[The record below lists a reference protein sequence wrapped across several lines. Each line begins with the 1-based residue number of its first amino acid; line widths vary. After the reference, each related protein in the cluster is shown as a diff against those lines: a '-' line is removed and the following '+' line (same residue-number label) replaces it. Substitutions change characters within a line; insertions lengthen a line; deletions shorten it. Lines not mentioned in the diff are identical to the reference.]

1 MNSNIDFVTR
11 AHALWR
17 VRMAHWQQRF
27 GFFAKLLLF
36 SCVAGAIITPLLR
49 LGPEEIAAVGHFIVA
64 KALSLLGEFAGK
76 DFDMRITVNG
86 ERLIVPASV
95 IASDPATAANFFWT
109 VRQVI
114 GGTLAGLAIGIFLSV
129 VVKRSMSE
137 QGRDTLA
144 DRVIGGTRVADEED
158 VAAQTTLL
166 CGRDALRI
174 GPVPIPRRI
183 ETRHFAFLGTTGSGK
198 TTALRQ
204 MLDGIERRGEAAL
217 VYDTSGEFIAHYY
230 NPARGD
236 IILNPFDARCAFWT
250 PFDEISHPADADRIA
265 RQLVSE
271 TSSQDDDVWLE
282 TSRILVAN
290 MIRSLWAEKNC
301 SLEALLEALQVKDKE
316 QLKEWLG
323 HTSSARTF
331 ANDADRATGSVLF
344 MLAKAA
350 NLIQFLKVEDEGEER
365 FAFRDFIVKLDE
377 CEGAKP
383 WIFVPRK
390 EDYFE
395 ASKPLMACW
404 LECAASAVLGLSPS
418 SDRRIWFVLDE
429 LADLMMTA
437 GKEVEFLIQRLAQK
451 ARAAGI
457 HLILAT
463 QRPSVDVI
471 TGVIKANLPTRISFK
486 VTSRID
492 SRTILGEQ
500 GSEQLLGKGDM
511 LYKPNT
517 GAMVRVHG
525 PFVSDEEVEAVA
537 DHWRGQGTPDY
548 VDAVTEEPEE
558 GGGFGFDDELTA
570 SDDPEE
576 RKYRQACQI
585 VFENQKASGSW
596 LQRQMGV
603 GYNTAAKWIERMES
617 EGLVSASDHVGRREI
632 FRDRDG
638 NPI

>member
-17 VRMAHWQQRF
+17 VRMARWQQRF
-27 GFFAKLLLF
+27 RFFSTITLGA
-36 SCVAGAIITPLLR
+36 AATGAIIAPQFLLH
-49 LGPEEIAAVGHFIVA
+49 GPAITTAVQYAWANV
-64 KALSLLGEFAGK
+64 LTLLGSLGGSDIKINIAMEGQRWTVSAAWFASEPLFTDTFWQVVK
-76 DFDMRITVNG
+76 
-86 ERLIVPASV
+86 V
-95 IASDPATAANFFWT
+95 IAGGAVTGFVTGLFT
-109 VRQVI
+109 VWVLQRV
-114 GGTLAGLAIGIFLSV
+114 
-129 VVKRSMSE
+129 MSE
-137 QGRDTLA
+137 QGKDTLA

-166 CGRDALRI
+166 CGRDTLRI
-174 GPVPIPRRI
+174 GPVPVPRRI

-250 PFDEISHPADADRIA
+250 PFDEIAHPADADRIA

-290 MIRSLWAEKNC
+290 MIRSLWAEDNR

-365 FAFRDFIVKLDE
+365 FAFRDFIAKLDK

-418 SDRRIWFVLDE
+418 PDRRIWFVLDE
-429 LADLMMTA
+429 LADLPRVDNLARLLPEGRKFGAAVVLTFQALGQMQHRYGPQIAESMLGCCNTKLFLQTIDSETRQWA
-437 GKEVEFLIQRLAQK
+437 SQTIGDCEMEIRTKTDMLGDGDEGHRINLGRMREVRPAVMESQLRLARHEGYLLLPDGLPV
-451 ARAAGI
+451 ARIRLTADHVARRG
-457 HLILAT
+457 APR
-463 QRPSVDVI
+463 Q
-471 TGVIKANLPTRISFK
+471 
-486 VTSRID
+486 
-492 SRTILGEQ
+492 LG
-500 GSEQLLGKGDM
+500 
-511 LYKPNT
+511 
-517 GAMVRVHG
+517 
-525 PFVSDEEVEAVA
+525 FVSADPATMLGGQTSQAVPPSPEPLSPSPKP
-537 DHWRGQGTPDY
+537 DSQGP
-548 VDAVTEEPEE
+548 V
-558 GGGFGFDDELTA
+558 
-570 SDDPEE
+570 
-576 RKYRQACQI
+576 
-585 VFENQKASGSW
+585 
-596 LQRQMGV
+596 
-603 GYNTAAKWIERMES
+603 
-617 EGLVSASDHVGRREI
+617 
-632 FRDRDG
+632 
-638 NPI
+638 

>member
-1 MNSNIDFVTR
+1 MSTGVDFVTR

-17 VRMAHWQQRF
+17 VRMAQWQQRF
-27 GFFAKLLLF
+27 GFFSKLILA
-36 SCVAGAIITPLLR
+36 STGAGAIIAPQFMMLPAELKVASQCLGAKLLT
-49 LGPEEIAAVGHFIVA
+49 
-64 KALSLLGEFAGK
+64 LLGEMASKDMMMNVSMEGK
-76 DFDMRITVNG
+76 HW
-86 ERLIVPASV
+86 IVSASGF
-95 IASDPATAANFFWT
+95 ASDPFIEGALWKAVKVSSGGALLGL
-109 VRQVI
+109 VI
-114 GGTLAGLAIGIFLSV
+114 GFLAVWLIQ
-129 VVKRSMSE
+129 RTMSA
-137 QGRDTLA
+137 QGNDTLA
-144 DRVIGGTRVADEED
+144 DRVLGGTRLASEDD
-158 VAAQTTLL
+158 VASQTAQY
-166 CGRDALRI
+166 CGANALRI

-350 NLIQFLKVEDEGEER
+350 NLIQFLKVEDVGEDR
-365 FAFRDFIVKLDE
+365 FAFRDFIAKLDE
-377 CEGAKP
+377 CEGARP

-418 SDRRIWFVLDE
+418 PDRRIWFVLDE
-429 LADLMMTA
+429 LADLPRVENLARLLPEGRKFGAAIVLTFQALGQMRNRYGANIAEAMLACCNTKLFLQTVDQETRKWA
-437 GKEVEFLIQRLAQK
+437 SETIGQCEVELRVATDTLSIGSEVPRTT
-451 ARAAGI
+451 I
-457 HLILAT
+457 AT
-463 QRPSVDVI
+463 QRQFRPAVLESELRLSPHQ
-471 TGVIKANLPTRISFK
+471 GYLLLPDGLPVARIGL
-486 VTSRID
+486 T
-492 SRTILGEQ
+492 
-500 GSEQLLGKGDM
+500 
-511 LYKPNT
+511 
-517 GAMVRVHG
+517 
-525 PFVSDEEVEAVA
+525 A
-537 DHWRGQGTPDY
+537 DHITRRGEPRQPGYVPGDPAGTLWSRVSEIAKGAEPD
-548 VDAVTEEPEE
+548 
-558 GGGFGFDDELTA
+558 
-570 SDDPEE
+570 
-576 RKYRQACQI
+576 
-585 VFENQKASGSW
+585 
-596 LQRQMGV
+596 
-603 GYNTAAKWIERMES
+603 AKP
-617 EGLVSASDHVGRREI
+617 GPV
-632 FRDRDG
+632 
-638 NPI
+638 

>member
-17 VRMAHWQQRF
+17 VRMAQWQQRF
-27 GFFAKLLLF
+27 RFFSTITLGA
-36 SCVAGAIITPLLR
+36 AGAGAFIAPQFLLHGPAITT
-49 LGPEEIAAVGHFIVA
+49 AVQYAWANV
-64 KALSLLGEFAGK
+64 LTLLGSLGGSDIKMNIAMEGKRWTVSAAWFASEPLFTDTFWQVVK
-76 DFDMRITVNG
+76 
-86 ERLIVPASV
+86 V
-95 IASDPATAANFFWT
+95 IAGGAITGL
-109 VRQVI
+109 VI
-114 GGTLAGLAIGIFLSV
+114 GLFTVWMLQRV
-129 VVKRSMSE
+129 MSE
-137 QGRDTLA
+137 QGKDTLA

-174 GPVPIPRRI
+174 GPVPVPRRI

-365 FAFRDFIVKLDE
+365 FAFRDFIAKLDE
-377 CEGAKP
+377 CEGARP

-395 ASKPLMACW
+395 ASRPLMACW

-418 SDRRIWFVLDE
+418 PDRRIWFVLDE
-429 LADLMMTA
+429 LADLPRVENLARLLPEGRKFGAAIVLTFQALGQMRNRYGANIAEAMLACCNTKLFLQTVDQETRKWA
-437 GKEVEFLIQRLAQK
+437 SETIGQCEVELRVATDTLSIGSEVPRTT
-451 ARAAGI
+451 I
-457 HLILAT
+457 AT
-463 QRPSVDVI
+463 QRQFRPAVLESELRL
-471 TGVIKANLPTRISFK
+471 TPHQGYLLLPDGLPVARIGL
-486 VTSRID
+486 T
-492 SRTILGEQ
+492 
-500 GSEQLLGKGDM
+500 
-511 LYKPNT
+511 
-517 GAMVRVHG
+517 
-525 PFVSDEEVEAVA
+525 A
-537 DHWRGQGTPDY
+537 DHITRRGEPRQPGYIPGDPAGTLWSRVSEIAIGAEPD
-548 VDAVTEEPEE
+548 
-558 GGGFGFDDELTA
+558 
-570 SDDPEE
+570 
-576 RKYRQACQI
+576 
-585 VFENQKASGSW
+585 
-596 LQRQMGV
+596 
-603 GYNTAAKWIERMES
+603 AKP
-617 EGLVSASDHVGRREI
+617 GPV
-632 FRDRDG
+632 
-638 NPI
+638 

>member
-1 MNSNIDFVTR
+1 MTMGVDFVTR

-17 VRMAHWQQRF
+17 VRMAQWQQRF
-27 GFFAKLLLF
+27 GFFSKLILV
-36 SCVAGAIITPLLR
+36 STGAGAIIAPQFMMLPAELKVAGQCLGAKLL
-49 LGPEEIAAVGHFIVA
+49 AM
-64 KALSLLGEFAGK
+64 LGEMAGK
-76 DFDMRITVNG
+76 DMMMNVSMEGKHWTVS
-86 ERLIVPASV
+86 ASGF
-95 IASDPATAANFFWT
+95 ASDPFIEGALWKAVKVSSGGAFLGL
-109 VRQVI
+109 VI
-114 GGTLAGLAIGIFLSV
+114 GFLAVWLIQ
-129 VVKRSMSE
+129 RTMSA
-137 QGRDTLA
+137 QGKDTLA
-144 DRVIGGTRVADEED
+144 DRVLGGTRLASEDD
-158 VAAQTTLL
+158 VASQTAQY
-166 CGRDALRI
+166 CGANALRI
-174 GPVPIPRRI
+174 GPVPVPRRI

-350 NLIQFLKVEDEGEER
+350 NLIQFLKVEDEGEDR
-365 FAFRDFIVKLDE
+365 FAFRDFIAKLDE
-377 CEGAKP
+377 CEGARP

-418 SDRRIWFVLDE
+418 PGRRIWFVLDE
-429 LADLMMTA
+429 LADLPRVENLARLLPEGRKFGAAIVLTFQALGQMRNRYGANIAEAMLACCNTKLFLQTVDQETRKWA
-437 GKEVEFLIQRLAQK
+437 SETIGQCEVELRVATDTLSIGSEVPRTT
-451 ARAAGI
+451 I
-457 HLILAT
+457 AT
-463 QRPSVDVI
+463 QRQFRPAVLESELRLAPHQ
-471 TGVIKANLPTRISFK
+471 GYLLLPDGLPVARIGL
-486 VTSRID
+486 T
-492 SRTILGEQ
+492 
-500 GSEQLLGKGDM
+500 
-511 LYKPNT
+511 
-517 GAMVRVHG
+517 
-525 PFVSDEEVEAVA
+525 A
-537 DHWRGQGTPDY
+537 DHITRRGEARQPGYVQGDPAGTLWSRVSEIAKGAEPD
-548 VDAVTEEPEE
+548 
-558 GGGFGFDDELTA
+558 
-570 SDDPEE
+570 
-576 RKYRQACQI
+576 
-585 VFENQKASGSW
+585 
-596 LQRQMGV
+596 
-603 GYNTAAKWIERMES
+603 AKP
-617 EGLVSASDHVGRREI
+617 GPV
-632 FRDRDG
+632 
-638 NPI
+638 

>member
-17 VRMAHWQQRF
+17 VRMAQWQQRF
-27 GFFAKLLLF
+27 RFFSTITLGA
-36 SCVAGAIITPLLR
+36 AGAGAFIAPQFLLHGPAITT
-49 LGPEEIAAVGHFIVA
+49 AVQYAWANV
-64 KALSLLGEFAGK
+64 LTLLGSLGGSDIKMNIAMEGKRWTVSAAWFASEPLFTDTFWQVVK
-76 DFDMRITVNG
+76 
-86 ERLIVPASV
+86 V
-95 IASDPATAANFFWT
+95 IAGGAITGL
-109 VRQVI
+109 VI
-114 GGTLAGLAIGIFLSV
+114 GLFTVWMLQRV
-129 VVKRSMSE
+129 MSE
-137 QGRDTLA
+137 QGKDTLA

-174 GPVPIPRRI
+174 GPVPVPRRI

-290 MIRSLWAEKNC
+290 MIRSLWSEKNC

-350 NLIQFLKVEDEGEER
+350 NLIQFLKVEDEGEDR
-365 FAFRDFIVKLDE
+365 FAFRDFIAKLDK

-418 SDRRIWFVLDE
+418 PDRRIWFVLDE
-429 LADLMMTA
+429 LADLPRVENLARLLPEGRKFGAAIVLTFQALGQMRNRYGANIAEAMLACCNTKLFLQTVDQETRKWA
-437 GKEVEFLIQRLAQK
+437 SETIGQCEVELRVATDTLSIGSEVPRTT
-451 ARAAGI
+451 I
-457 HLILAT
+457 AT
-463 QRPSVDVI
+463 QRQFRPAVLESELRLAPHQ
-471 TGVIKANLPTRISFK
+471 GYLLLPDGLPVARIGL
-486 VTSRID
+486 T
-492 SRTILGEQ
+492 
-500 GSEQLLGKGDM
+500 
-511 LYKPNT
+511 
-517 GAMVRVHG
+517 
-525 PFVSDEEVEAVA
+525 A
-537 DHWRGQGTPDY
+537 DHITRRGEPRQPGYVPGDPAGTLWSRVSEIAKGAEPD
-548 VDAVTEEPEE
+548 
-558 GGGFGFDDELTA
+558 
-570 SDDPEE
+570 
-576 RKYRQACQI
+576 
-585 VFENQKASGSW
+585 
-596 LQRQMGV
+596 
-603 GYNTAAKWIERMES
+603 AKP
-617 EGLVSASDHVGRREI
+617 GPV
-632 FRDRDG
+632 
-638 NPI
+638 

>member
-27 GFFAKLLLF
+27 RFFSTITLGA
-36 SCVAGAIITPLLR
+36 AATGAIIAPQFLLH
-49 LGPEEIAAVGHFIVA
+49 GPAITTAVQYAWANV
-64 KALSLLGEFAGK
+64 LTLLGSLGGSDIKINIAMEGQRWTVSAAWFASEPLFTDTFWQVVK
-76 DFDMRITVNG
+76 
-86 ERLIVPASV
+86 V
-95 IASDPATAANFFWT
+95 IAGGATTGF
-109 VRQVI
+109 
-114 GGTLAGLAIGIFLSV
+114 AIGLFTVWVLQ
-129 VVKRSMSE
+129 RTMSA
-137 QGRDTLA
+137 QGKDTLA
-144 DRVIGGTRVADEED
+144 DRVIGGTRVVDEED

-166 CGRDALRI
+166 CGRDTLRI
-174 GPVPIPRRI
+174 GPVPVPRRI

-365 FAFRDFIVKLDE
+365 FAFRDFIAKLDK

-418 SDRRIWFVLDE
+418 PDRRIWFVLDE
-429 LADLMMTA
+429 LADLPRVENLARLLPEGRKFGAAIVLTFQALGQMRNRYGANIAEAMLACCNTKLFLQTVDQETRKWA
-437 GKEVEFLIQRLAQK
+437 SETIGQCEVELRVATDTLSIGSEVPRTT
-451 ARAAGI
+451 I
-457 HLILAT
+457 AT
-463 QRPSVDVI
+463 QRQFRPAVLESELRLSPHQ
-471 TGVIKANLPTRISFK
+471 GYLLLPDGLPVARIGL
-486 VTSRID
+486 T
-492 SRTILGEQ
+492 
-500 GSEQLLGKGDM
+500 
-511 LYKPNT
+511 
-517 GAMVRVHG
+517 
-525 PFVSDEEVEAVA
+525 A
-537 DHWRGQGTPDY
+537 DHITRRGDPRQPAYVPGDPAGTLWSRVSEIAKGAEPD
-548 VDAVTEEPEE
+548 
-558 GGGFGFDDELTA
+558 
-570 SDDPEE
+570 
-576 RKYRQACQI
+576 
-585 VFENQKASGSW
+585 
-596 LQRQMGV
+596 
-603 GYNTAAKWIERMES
+603 AKP
-617 EGLVSASDHVGRREI
+617 GPV
-632 FRDRDG
+632 
-638 NPI
+638 

>member
-17 VRMAHWQQRF
+17 VRMAQWQQRLR
-27 GFFAKLLLF
+27 FFSTLSLCATG
-36 SCVAGAIITPLLR
+36 AGAIIAPQFLLM
-49 LGPEEIAAVGHFIVA
+49 PEEIKVA
-64 KALSLLGEFAGK
+64 MQCMLANLIALLGQIVGK
-76 DFDMRITVNG
+76 DLNMNVSMDGQSWTVS
-86 ERLIVPASV
+86 ASGF
-95 IASDPATAANFFWT
+95 ASDPFIAETFWKAIK
-109 VRQVI
+109 VSGAGAFI
-114 GGTLAGLAIGIFLSV
+114 GLSV
-129 VVKRSMSE
+129 GMLAVWLIQRTMSA
-137 QGRDTLA
+137 QGKDTLA
-144 DRVIGGTRVADEED
+144 DRLLGGTRVASEED
-158 VAAQTTLL
+158 VAALTIQY
-166 CGRDALRI
+166 CGTDALRI

-350 NLIQFLKVEDEGEER
+350 NLIQFLKVEDEGEDR
-365 FAFRDFIVKLDE
+365 FAFRDFIAKLDE

-418 SDRRIWFVLDE
+418 PDRRIWFVLDE
-429 LADLMMTA
+429 LADLPRVENLARLLPEGRKFGAAIVLTFQALGQMRNRYGANIAEAMLACCNTKLFLQTVDQETRKWA
-437 GKEVEFLIQRLAQK
+437 SETIGQCEVELRVATDTLSIGSEVPRTT
-451 ARAAGI
+451 I
-457 HLILAT
+457 AT
-463 QRPSVDVI
+463 QRQFRPAVLESELRLSPHQ
-471 TGVIKANLPTRISFK
+471 GYLLLPDGLPVARIGL
-486 VTSRID
+486 T
-492 SRTILGEQ
+492 
-500 GSEQLLGKGDM
+500 
-511 LYKPNT
+511 
-517 GAMVRVHG
+517 
-525 PFVSDEEVEAVA
+525 A
-537 DHWRGQGTPDY
+537 DHIIRRGEPRQPGYVPGDPAGTLWSRVSEIAKGAEPD
-548 VDAVTEEPEE
+548 
-558 GGGFGFDDELTA
+558 
-570 SDDPEE
+570 
-576 RKYRQACQI
+576 
-585 VFENQKASGSW
+585 
-596 LQRQMGV
+596 
-603 GYNTAAKWIERMES
+603 AKP
-617 EGLVSASDHVGRREI
+617 GPV
-632 FRDRDG
+632 
-638 NPI
+638 

>member
-17 VRMAHWQQRF
+17 VRMAQWQQRF
-27 GFFAKLLLF
+27 RFFSTITLGA
-36 SCVAGAIITPLLR
+36 AGAGAFIAPQFLLHGPAITT
-49 LGPEEIAAVGHFIVA
+49 AVQYAWANV
-64 KALSLLGEFAGK
+64 LTLLGSLGGSDIKMNIAMEGKRWTVSAAWFASEPLFTETFWQVVK
-76 DFDMRITVNG
+76 
-86 ERLIVPASV
+86 V
-95 IASDPATAANFFWT
+95 IAGGAITGL
-109 VRQVI
+109 VI
-114 GGTLAGLAIGIFLSV
+114 GLFTVWVLQRV
-129 VVKRSMSE
+129 MSE
-137 QGRDTLA
+137 QGKDTLA

-174 GPVPIPRRI
+174 GPVPVPRRI

-350 NLIQFLKVEDEGEER
+350 NLIQFLKVEDEGEDR
-365 FAFRDFIVKLDE
+365 FAFRDFIARLDE

-418 SDRRIWFVLDE
+418 PNRRIWFVLDE
-429 LADLMMTA
+429 LADLPRVENLARLLPEGRKFGAAIVLTFQALGQMRNRYGANIAEAMLACCNTKLFLQTVDQETRKWA
-437 GKEVEFLIQRLAQK
+437 SETIGQCEVELRVATDTLSIGSEVPRTT
-451 ARAAGI
+451 I
-457 HLILAT
+457 AT
-463 QRPSVDVI
+463 QRQFRPAVLESELRLSPHQ
-471 TGVIKANLPTRISFK
+471 GYLLLPDGLPVARIGLS
-486 VTSRID
+486 
-492 SRTILGEQ
+492 
-500 GSEQLLGKGDM
+500 
-511 LYKPNT
+511 
-517 GAMVRVHG
+517 
-525 PFVSDEEVEAVA
+525 A
-537 DHWRGQGTPDY
+537 DHITRRGEPRQHGYVPGDPAGTLWSRVSEIAKGAEPD
-548 VDAVTEEPEE
+548 
-558 GGGFGFDDELTA
+558 
-570 SDDPEE
+570 
-576 RKYRQACQI
+576 
-585 VFENQKASGSW
+585 
-596 LQRQMGV
+596 
-603 GYNTAAKWIERMES
+603 AKP
-617 EGLVSASDHVGRREI
+617 GPV
-632 FRDRDG
+632 
-638 NPI
+638 

>member
-17 VRMAHWQQRF
+17 VRMAQWQQRF
-27 GFFAKLLLF
+27 RFFSTITLGA
-36 SCVAGAIITPLLR
+36 AATGAIIAPQFLLH
-49 LGPEEIAAVGHFIVA
+49 GPAITT
-64 KALSLLGEFAGK
+64 ALQYTWANVLTLLGSLTGSDIKMNVAMDGQRWTVSAAWFASEPLFTDTFWQVVK
-76 DFDMRITVNG
+76 
-86 ERLIVPASV
+86 V
-95 IASDPATAANFFWT
+95 IAGGAITGF
-109 VRQVI
+109 VI
-114 GGTLAGLAIGIFLSV
+114 GLFTVWVLQ
-129 VVKRSMSE
+129 RTMSE
-137 QGRDTLA
+137 QGKDTLA
-144 DRVIGGTRVADEED
+144 DRVIGGTRVAEEND

-174 GPVPIPRRI
+174 GPVPVPRRI

-365 FAFRDFIVKLDE
+365 FAFRDFIAKLDK

-418 SDRRIWFVLDE
+418 PDRRIWFVLDE
-429 LADLMMTA
+429 LADLPRVENLARLLPEGRKFGAAIVLTFQALGQMRNRYGANIAEAMLACCNTKLFLQTVDQETRKWA
-437 GKEVEFLIQRLAQK
+437 SETIGQCEVELRVATDTLSIGSEVPRTT
-451 ARAAGI
+451 I
-457 HLILAT
+457 AT
-463 QRPSVDVI
+463 QRQFRPAVLESELRLSPHQ
-471 TGVIKANLPTRISFK
+471 GYLLLPDGLPVARIGL
-486 VTSRID
+486 T
-492 SRTILGEQ
+492 
-500 GSEQLLGKGDM
+500 
-511 LYKPNT
+511 
-517 GAMVRVHG
+517 
-525 PFVSDEEVEAVA
+525 A
-537 DHWRGQGTPDY
+537 DHIIQRGEPRQPGYVPGDPAGTLWSRVSEIAKGAEPD
-548 VDAVTEEPEE
+548 
-558 GGGFGFDDELTA
+558 
-570 SDDPEE
+570 
-576 RKYRQACQI
+576 
-585 VFENQKASGSW
+585 
-596 LQRQMGV
+596 
-603 GYNTAAKWIERMES
+603 AKP
-617 EGLVSASDHVGRREI
+617 GPV
-632 FRDRDG
+632 
-638 NPI
+638 

>member
-1 MNSNIDFVTR
+1 MTMGVDFVTR

-17 VRMAHWQQRF
+17 VRMAQWQQRF
-27 GFFAKLLLF
+27 GFFSKLILV
-36 SCVAGAIITPLLR
+36 STGAGAIIAPQFMMLPAELKVAGQCLGAKLL
-49 LGPEEIAAVGHFIVA
+49 AM
-64 KALSLLGEFAGK
+64 LGEMAGK
-76 DFDMRITVNG
+76 DMMMNVSMEGKHWTVS
-86 ERLIVPASV
+86 ASGF
-95 IASDPATAANFFWT
+95 ASDPFIEGALWEAVKVSSGGAFLGL
-109 VRQVI
+109 VI
-114 GGTLAGLAIGIFLSV
+114 GVLAVWLIQ
-129 VVKRSMSE
+129 RTMSA
-137 QGRDTLA
+137 QGKDTLA
-144 DRVIGGTRVADEED
+144 DRVLGGTRLASEDD
-158 VAAQTTLL
+158 VASQTAQY
-166 CGRDALRI
+166 CGANALRI
-174 GPVPIPRRI
+174 GPVPVPHRI

-350 NLIQFLKVEDEGEER
+350 NLIQFLKIEDEGEDR
-365 FAFRDFIVKLDE
+365 FAFRDFIAKLDE

-418 SDRRIWFVLDE
+418 PDRRIWFVLDE
-429 LADLMMTA
+429 LADLPRVENLARLLPEGRKFGAAIVLTFQALGQMRNRYGANIAEAMLACCNTKLFLQTVDQETRKWA
-437 GKEVEFLIQRLAQK
+437 SETIGQCEVELRVATDTLSIGSEVPRTT
-451 ARAAGI
+451 I
-457 HLILAT
+457 AT
-463 QRPSVDVI
+463 QRQFRPAVLESELRLSPHQ
-471 TGVIKANLPTRISFK
+471 GYLLLPDGLPVARIGL
-486 VTSRID
+486 T
-492 SRTILGEQ
+492 
-500 GSEQLLGKGDM
+500 
-511 LYKPNT
+511 
-517 GAMVRVHG
+517 
-525 PFVSDEEVEAVA
+525 A
-537 DHWRGQGTPDY
+537 DHITRRGEPRQPGYVPGDPAGTLWSRVSEIAKGAEPD
-548 VDAVTEEPEE
+548 
-558 GGGFGFDDELTA
+558 
-570 SDDPEE
+570 
-576 RKYRQACQI
+576 
-585 VFENQKASGSW
+585 
-596 LQRQMGV
+596 
-603 GYNTAAKWIERMES
+603 AKP
-617 EGLVSASDHVGRREI
+617 GPV
-632 FRDRDG
+632 
-638 NPI
+638 

>member
-1 MNSNIDFVTR
+1 MTMGVDFVTR

-17 VRMAHWQQRF
+17 VRMAQWQQRF
-27 GFFAKLLLF
+27 GFFSKLILV
-36 SCVAGAIITPLLR
+36 SIGAGAIIAPQFMMVPAELKVAGQCLGAKLL
-49 LGPEEIAAVGHFIVA
+49 AM
-64 KALSLLGEFAGK
+64 LGEMAGK
-76 DFDMRITVNG
+76 DMMINVSMEGKHWTVS
-86 ERLIVPASV
+86 ASGF
-95 IASDPATAANFFWT
+95 ASDPFIEGALWKAVKVSSGGAFLGL
-109 VRQVI
+109 VI
-114 GGTLAGLAIGIFLSV
+114 GVLAVWLIQ
-129 VVKRSMSE
+129 RTMSA
-137 QGRDTLA
+137 QGKDTLA
-144 DRVIGGTRVADEED
+144 DRVLGGTRLASEDD
-158 VAAQTTLL
+158 VASQTAQY
-166 CGRDALRI
+166 CGANALRI
-174 GPVPIPRRI
+174 GPVPVPRRI

-236 IILNPFDARCAFWT
+236 IILNPFDSRCAFWT

-350 NLIQFLKVEDEGEER
+350 NLIQFLKVEDEGEDR
-365 FAFRDFIVKLDE
+365 FAFRDFIAKLDE

-418 SDRRIWFVLDE
+418 PDRRIWFVLDE
-429 LADLMMTA
+429 LADLPRVENLARLLPEGRKFGAAIVLTFQALGQMRNRYGANIAEAMLACCNTKLFLQTVDQETRKWA
-437 GKEVEFLIQRLAQK
+437 SETIGQCEVELRVATDTLSIGSEVPRTT
-451 ARAAGI
+451 I
-457 HLILAT
+457 AT
-463 QRPSVDVI
+463 QRQFRPAVLESELRLSPHQ
-471 TGVIKANLPTRISFK
+471 GYLLLPDGLPVARIGL
-486 VTSRID
+486 T
-492 SRTILGEQ
+492 
-500 GSEQLLGKGDM
+500 
-511 LYKPNT
+511 
-517 GAMVRVHG
+517 
-525 PFVSDEEVEAVA
+525 A
-537 DHWRGQGTPDY
+537 DHITRRGAPRQLGYVPGDPAGTLWSRVSEIAKGAEPD
-548 VDAVTEEPEE
+548 
-558 GGGFGFDDELTA
+558 
-570 SDDPEE
+570 
-576 RKYRQACQI
+576 
-585 VFENQKASGSW
+585 
-596 LQRQMGV
+596 
-603 GYNTAAKWIERMES
+603 AKP
-617 EGLVSASDHVGRREI
+617 GPV
-632 FRDRDG
+632 
-638 NPI
+638 

>member
-1 MNSNIDFVTR
+1 VNSNIDFVTR

-17 VRMAHWQQRF
+17 VRMAQWQQRF
-27 GFFAKLLLF
+27 RFFSTITLGA
-36 SCVAGAIITPLLR
+36 AGAGAFIAPQFLL
-49 LGPEEIAAVGHFIVA
+49 H
-64 KALSLLGEFAGK
+64 
-76 DFDMRITVNG
+76 
-86 ERLIVPASV
+86 
-95 IASDPATAANFFWT
+95 
-109 VRQVI
+109 
-114 GGTLAGLAIGIFLSV
+114 GLAITTALQFAWANALTLLGSLTGSDIKMNIAMEGQRWTVSAAWFASEPLFTDTFWQV
-129 VVKRSMSE
+129 IKVIAGGATTGFAIGLFTVWVLQRTMSE
-137 QGRDTLA
+137 QGKDTLA

-166 CGRDALRI
+166 CGSDALRI
-174 GPVPIPRRI
+174 GPVPIPSRI

-290 MIRSLWAEKNC
+290 MIRSLWAEDNR

-365 FAFRDFIVKLDE
+365 FAFRDFIAKLDE

-418 SDRRIWFVLDE
+418 PDRRIWFVLDE
-429 LADLMMTA
+429 LADLPRVENLARLLPEGRKFGAAIVLTFQALGQMRNRYGANIAEAMLACCNTKLFLQTVDQETRKWA
-437 GKEVEFLIQRLAQK
+437 SETIGQCEVELRVATDTLSIGSEVPRTT
-451 ARAAGI
+451 I
-457 HLILAT
+457 AT
-463 QRPSVDVI
+463 QRQFRPAVLESELRLSPHQ
-471 TGVIKANLPTRISFK
+471 GYLLLPDGLPVARIGL
-486 VTSRID
+486 T
-492 SRTILGEQ
+492 
-500 GSEQLLGKGDM
+500 
-511 LYKPNT
+511 
-517 GAMVRVHG
+517 
-525 PFVSDEEVEAVA
+525 A
-537 DHWRGQGTPDY
+537 DHITRRGEPRQPGYVPGDPAGTLWSRVSEIAKGAEPD
-548 VDAVTEEPEE
+548 
-558 GGGFGFDDELTA
+558 
-570 SDDPEE
+570 
-576 RKYRQACQI
+576 
-585 VFENQKASGSW
+585 
-596 LQRQMGV
+596 
-603 GYNTAAKWIERMES
+603 AKP
-617 EGLVSASDHVGRREI
+617 GPV
-632 FRDRDG
+632 
-638 NPI
+638 

>member
-17 VRMAHWQQRF
+17 VRMAQWQQRF
-27 GFFAKLLLF
+27 RFFSTITLGA
-36 SCVAGAIITPLLR
+36 AATGAIIAPQFLLH
-49 LGPEEIAAVGHFIVA
+49 GPAITT
-64 KALSLLGEFAGK
+64 ALQYAWANLLTLLGSLGGSDIKMNIAMEGQRWTVSAAWFASEPLFTETFWQVVK
-76 DFDMRITVNG
+76 
-86 ERLIVPASV
+86 V
-95 IASDPATAANFFWT
+95 IAGGAITGFTIGLLT
-109 VRQVI
+109 VWLLQR
-114 GGTLAGLAIGIFLSV
+114 T
-129 VVKRSMSE
+129 MSE
-137 QGRDTLA
+137 QGKDTLA
-144 DRVIGGTRVADEED
+144 DRVIGGTRVADEEE

-174 GPVPIPRRI
+174 GPVPVPRRI

-204 MLDGIERRGEAAL
+204 MLDGIEMRGEAAL

-236 IILNPFDARCAFWT
+236 VILNPFDARCAFWT

-365 FAFRDFIVKLDE
+365 FAFRDFIAKLDE

-418 SDRRIWFVLDE
+418 PDRRIWFVLDE
-429 LADLMMTA
+429 LADLPRVENLARLLPEGRKFGAAIVLTFQALGQMRNRYGANIAEAMLACCNTKLFLQTVDQETRKWA
-437 GKEVEFLIQRLAQK
+437 SETIGQCEVELRVATDTLSIGSEVPRTT
-451 ARAAGI
+451 I
-457 HLILAT
+457 AT
-463 QRPSVDVI
+463 QRQFRPAVLESELRLSPHQ
-471 TGVIKANLPTRISFK
+471 GYLLLPDGLPVARISL
-486 VTSRID
+486 T
-492 SRTILGEQ
+492 
-500 GSEQLLGKGDM
+500 
-511 LYKPNT
+511 
-517 GAMVRVHG
+517 
-525 PFVSDEEVEAVA
+525 A
-537 DHWRGQGTPDY
+537 DHITRRGEPRQPGYVPGDPAGTLWSRVSEIAKGAEPD
-548 VDAVTEEPEE
+548 
-558 GGGFGFDDELTA
+558 
-570 SDDPEE
+570 
-576 RKYRQACQI
+576 
-585 VFENQKASGSW
+585 
-596 LQRQMGV
+596 
-603 GYNTAAKWIERMES
+603 AKP
-617 EGLVSASDHVGRREI
+617 GPV
-632 FRDRDG
+632 
-638 NPI
+638 

>member
-1 MNSNIDFVTR
+1 MNSNFDFVTR

-17 VRMAHWQQRF
+17 VRMAQWQQRF
-27 GFFAKLLLF
+27 GFFSKLILASTGSGAIIAPQFLLLPAELKVAGQCLGAKLLAMIGDIAGKDMMMNVSMEGRHWTVSASGFAADPLIAGTLWKAVKV
-36 SCVAGAIITPLLR
+36 SSGGALMGAII
-49 LGPEEIAAVGHFIVA
+49 GV
-64 KALSLLGEFAGK
+64 
-76 DFDMRITVNG
+76 
-86 ERLIVPASV
+86 
-95 IASDPATAANFFWT
+95 
-109 VRQVI
+109 
-114 GGTLAGLAIGIFLSV
+114 LAIWLIQ
-129 VVKRSMSE
+129 RTMSE
-137 QGRDTLA
+137 QGKDTLA
-144 DRVIGGTRVADEED
+144 DRVIGGTRLADEED

-174 GPVPIPRRI
+174 GPVPVPRRI

-350 NLIQFLKVEDEGEER
+350 NLIQFLKVEDAGEDR
-365 FAFRDFIVKLDE
+365 FAFRGFIANLDE

-418 SDRRIWFVLDE
+418 PDRRIWFVLDE
-429 LADLMMTA
+429 LADLPRVENLARLLPEGRKFGAAIVLTFQALGQMRNRYGANIAEAMLACCNTKLFLQTVDQETRKWA
-437 GKEVEFLIQRLAQK
+437 SETIGQCEVELRVATDTLSIGSEVPRTT
-451 ARAAGI
+451 I
-457 HLILAT
+457 AT
-463 QRPSVDVI
+463 QRQFRPAVLESELRLSPHQ
-471 TGVIKANLPTRISFK
+471 GYLLLPDGLPVARIGL
-486 VTSRID
+486 T
-492 SRTILGEQ
+492 
-500 GSEQLLGKGDM
+500 
-511 LYKPNT
+511 
-517 GAMVRVHG
+517 
-525 PFVSDEEVEAVA
+525 A
-537 DHWRGQGTPDY
+537 DHIARRGEARQPGYVPGDPAGTLWSRVSEIAKGAEPD
-548 VDAVTEEPEE
+548 
-558 GGGFGFDDELTA
+558 
-570 SDDPEE
+570 
-576 RKYRQACQI
+576 
-585 VFENQKASGSW
+585 
-596 LQRQMGV
+596 
-603 GYNTAAKWIERMES
+603 AKP
-617 EGLVSASDHVGRREI
+617 GPV
-632 FRDRDG
+632 
-638 NPI
+638 

>member
-1 MNSNIDFVTR
+1 MTMGVDFVTR
-11 AHALWR
+11 AHTLWR
-17 VRMAHWQQRF
+17 VRMAQWQQRF
-27 GFFAKLLLF
+27 GFFSKLILV
-36 SCVAGAIITPLLR
+36 STGAGAIIAPQFMMLPAELKVAGQCLGAKLL
-49 LGPEEIAAVGHFIVA
+49 AM
-64 KALSLLGEFAGK
+64 LGEMAGK
-76 DFDMRITVNG
+76 DMMMNVSMEGKHWTVS
-86 ERLIVPASV
+86 ASGF
-95 IASDPATAANFFWT
+95 ASDPFIEGALWKAVKVSSGGAFLGL
-109 VRQVI
+109 VI
-114 GGTLAGLAIGIFLSV
+114 GVLAVWLIQ
-129 VVKRSMSE
+129 RTMSA
-137 QGRDTLA
+137 QGKDTLT
-144 DRVIGGTRVADEED
+144 DRVLGGTRLVSEDD
-158 VAAQTTLL
+158 VASQTAQY
-166 CGRDALRI
+166 CGTNALRI

-230 NPARGD
+230 NSARGD

-301 SLEALLEALQVKDKE
+301 SLEALLKALQVKDKE

-350 NLIQFLKVEDEGEER
+350 NLIQFLKVEDEGEDP
-365 FAFRDFIVKLDE
+365 FAFRDFIAKLDE

-418 SDRRIWFVLDE
+418 PDRRIWFVLDE
-429 LADLMMTA
+429 LADLPRVENLARLLPEGRKFGAAIVLTFQALGQMRNRYGANIAEAMLACCNTKLFLQTVDQETRKWA
-437 GKEVEFLIQRLAQK
+437 SETIGQCEVELRVATDTLSIGSEVPRTT
-451 ARAAGI
+451 I
-457 HLILAT
+457 AT
-463 QRPSVDVI
+463 QRQFRPAVLESELRLSPHQ
-471 TGVIKANLPTRISFK
+471 GYLLLPDGLPVARIGL
-486 VTSRID
+486 T
-492 SRTILGEQ
+492 
-500 GSEQLLGKGDM
+500 
-511 LYKPNT
+511 
-517 GAMVRVHG
+517 
-525 PFVSDEEVEAVA
+525 A
-537 DHWRGQGTPDY
+537 DHITRRGDPRQPGYVPGDPAGTLWSRVSEIAKGAEPD
-548 VDAVTEEPEE
+548 
-558 GGGFGFDDELTA
+558 
-570 SDDPEE
+570 
-576 RKYRQACQI
+576 
-585 VFENQKASGSW
+585 
-596 LQRQMGV
+596 
-603 GYNTAAKWIERMES
+603 AKP
-617 EGLVSASDHVGRREI
+617 GPV
-632 FRDRDG
+632 
-638 NPI
+638 

>member
-1 MNSNIDFVTR
+1 MTMGVDFVTR

-17 VRMAHWQQRF
+17 VRMAQWQQRF
-27 GFFAKLLLF
+27 GFFLKLILV
-36 SCVAGAIITPLLR
+36 STGAGAIIAPQFMMLPAELKVAGQCLGAKLL
-49 LGPEEIAAVGHFIVA
+49 AM
-64 KALSLLGEFAGK
+64 LGEMAGK
-76 DFDMRITVNG
+76 DMMMNVSMEGKHWTVS
-86 ERLIVPASV
+86 ASGF
-95 IASDPATAANFFWT
+95 ASDPFIEGALWKAVKVSSGGAFLGL
-109 VRQVI
+109 VI
-114 GGTLAGLAIGIFLSV
+114 GVLAVWLIQ
-129 VVKRSMSE
+129 RTMSA
-137 QGRDTLA
+137 QGKDTLA
-144 DRVIGGTRVADEED
+144 DRVLGGTRLASEDD
-158 VAAQTTLL
+158 VASQTAQY
-166 CGRDALRI
+166 CGANALRI
-174 GPVPIPRRI
+174 GPVPVPRRI

-350 NLIQFLKVEDEGEER
+350 NLIQFLKFEDEGEER
-365 FAFRDFIVKLDE
+365 FAFRDFIAKLDE

-418 SDRRIWFVLDE
+418 PDRRIWFVLDE
-429 LADLMMTA
+429 LADLPRVENLARLLPEGRKFGAAIVLTFQALGQMRNRYGANIAEAMLACCNTKLFLQTVDQETRKWA
-437 GKEVEFLIQRLAQK
+437 SETIGQCEVELRVATDTLSIGSEVPRTT
-451 ARAAGI
+451 I
-457 HLILAT
+457 AT
-463 QRPSVDVI
+463 QRQFRP
-471 TGVIKANLPTRISFK
+471 
-486 VTSRID
+486 
-492 SRTILGEQ
+492 
-500 GSEQLLGKGDM
+500 
-511 LYKPNT
+511 
-517 GAMVRVHG
+517 
-525 PFVSDEEVEAVA
+525 AV
-537 DHWRGQGTPDY
+537 
-548 VDAVTEEPEE
+548 
-558 GGGFGFDDELTA
+558 L
-570 SDDPEE
+570 
-576 RKYRQACQI
+576 
-585 VFENQKASGSW
+585 
-596 LQRQMGV
+596 
-603 GYNTAAKWIERMES
+603 ES
-617 EGLVSASDHVGRREI
+617 ELRLSPHQGYLLLPDGLPVARIGLTGDHITRRGDPRQPGYVPGDPAGTLWSRVSEI
-632 FRDRDG
+632 AKGAEPDAKPG
-638 NPI
+638 PV